1 MNGITA
7 EHPEYSARTHL
18 FQTYGDLYAG
28 GDRIQSNV
36 QKYLLP
42 RQKEPFPTWMD
53 RCSRAYYD
61 NYIGSIIDWY
71 AATLFRREPMIA
83 LDGDDPNGRSYYNQ
97 LNDNCD
103 RQGTALTDFLRQRFI
118 EAAVYGS
125 SHIVV
130 DFPRVSQAPR
140 HRGEELE
147 LGAGSAYLAGY
158 GPQALVNWSKDDDG
172 QYEWAV
178 IRTSQRRKASPEQ
191 KEWELETRWF
201 YFDREKFKV
210 FRNRKKGMESADGA
224 VEVEQVDEG
233 YHGLAK
239 IKRVPVFDLR
249 FSDGLWLMNKSA
261 SLQLE
266 HFNKANALSYAIHI
280 GLFAMPVVYTDKEFN
295 QPIGESYYVML
306 GQNDRFGWTEPQG
319 HVYNIA
325 ANNLETLQREIYR
338 VSYLLSQAGGGGA
351 VPQSGLS
358 KLRDYS
364 ITIEVLRAYGDGIKD
379 LVRKVLGAIHA
390 VRVDG
395 VSVDVLGL
403 DDFDIG
409 EFGEELSNAER
420 LLQLGIDS
428 PTLMKQVKKKVALK
442 YLSDSKQEI
451 KDQIAVEIESGVTE
465 AARDQGE

>member
-1 MNGITA
+1 
-7 EHPEYSARTHL
+7 
-18 FQTYGDLYAG
+18 
-28 GDRIQSNV
+28 
-36 QKYLLP
+36 
-42 RQKEPFPTWMD
+42 
-53 RCSRAYYD
+53 
-61 NYIGSIIDWY
+61 
-71 AATLFRREPMIA
+71 MIA
-83 LDGDDPNGRSYYNQ
+83 LDGDDPSGRSYYNQ

-118 EAAVYGS
+118 EATVYGS

-191 KEWELETRWF
+191 KDWELETRWF

-210 FRNRKKGMESADGA
+210 FRNRKKGAESPGGT

-249 FSDGLWLMNKSA
+249 FSEGLWLMNKSA

-379 LVRKVLGAIHA
+379 LVRKVLGAIRA

-403 DDFDIG
+403 DDFDMG

-451 KDQIAVEIESGVTE
+451 KDQIAVEIDMGVAE
-465 AARDQGE
+465 AARNQGDDAPERTSK